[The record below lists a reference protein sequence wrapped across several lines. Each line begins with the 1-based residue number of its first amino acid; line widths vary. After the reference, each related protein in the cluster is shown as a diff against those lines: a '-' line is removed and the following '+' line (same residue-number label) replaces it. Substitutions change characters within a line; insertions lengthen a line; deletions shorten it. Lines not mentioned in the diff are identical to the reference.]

1 MARSHGRSAARW
13 PTPPDA
19 DPTETPMTLRS
30 RPASPAGFTL
40 IELMIALAVLAILM
54 AVALPSYNSY
64 IRRSKIPV
72 GLDALSAF
80 ATRMEQRYQDV
91 GNYGSGDSC
100 ALSVPSG
107 VANFTLE
114 CELTDDGQG
123 FTATATGS
131 GTVEDFSFTID
142 ASGARTTTYKSST
155 LNCWSTKGTV
165 CDT

>member
-1 MARSHGRSAARW
+1 M
-13 PTPPDA
+13 TP
-19 DPTETPMTLRS
+19 RS

-40 IELMIALAVLAILM
+40 IELMIALAVLAILT

-64 IRRSKIPV
+64 VRRAKIPV

-91 GNYGSGDSC
+91 GNYGSDDSC

-131 GTVEDFSFTID
+131 GPADDFSFTIN
-142 ASGARTTTYKSST
+142 ASGARTTTYKGST
-155 LNCWSTKGTV
+155 LSCWSTKGTV

>member
-1 MARSHGRSAARW
+1 M
-13 PTPPDA
+13 TP
-19 DPTETPMTLRS
+19 RF
-30 RPASPAGFTL
+30 RPAPAGFTL
-40 IELMIALAVLAILM
+40 IELMIALAVLAILT

-64 IRRSKIPV
+64 IRRAKVPA

-91 GNYGSGDSC
+91 GNYGADDC
-100 ALSVPSG
+100 AIANPTD
-107 VANFTLE
+107 VANFAVS
-114 CELTDDGQG
+114 CELTNSGQG

-131 GTVEDFSFTID
+131 GPVSDYVFTID
-142 ASGARTTTYKSST
+142 ESGARTTTYKSNT